1 MQPDAVFIASSTD
14 AAGLWRGNPP
24 PGFSRFSCYPR
35 DDGGLAEP
43 AIHRAAYM
51 HGRINSVFQGSLE
64 ESCVLPPGEDKRL
77 FSGPGTEVNI
87 RSNDSVLMA
96 YFYDLKH
103 ARTRT
108 EEEALLDLVPDP
120 L

>member
-1 MQPDAVFIASSTD
+1 M
-14 AAGLWRGNPP
+14 
-24 PGFSRFSCYPR
+24 FSCYLR

-51 HGRINSVFQGSLE
+51 HGKMNSLFRGSLE
-64 ESCVLPPGEDKRL
+64 DSCVSPAGEDKRL
-77 FSGPGTEVNI
+77 FSGPGTEVKI

-96 YFYDLKH
+96 YFYNLKY

-108 EEEALLDLVPDP
+108 EGALLDLVPDP
-120 L
+120 CNAEFRFSAADSSTCLG